1 MHPRAIA
8 RRQIEQCIPE
18 ALFTSRRQS
27 FAAWVFTFMQESY
40 ARTEGMSA
48 CIHWPTRGS
57 AIHEASLPSPP
68 SHRSPAFHGI
78 TGGCA
83 DLGNEHPRMV
93 SPNPWARIGT
103 SSFAFLISASH
114 LHLIHCRKT
123 SQLTR
128 FSAYLYDYQLRVQP
142 DGRRMDNSRRR
153 TYS

>member
-1 MHPRAIA
+1 MHPRAIVP
-8 RRQIEQCIPE
+8 RQIERCIPE
-18 ALFTSRRQS
+18 ALFTSRRKS
-27 FAAWVFTFMQESY
+27 FAAWVIHIH
-40 ARTEGMSA
+40 ARELRQDRRDECMHTLA
-48 CIHWPTRGS
+48 DWGS

-103 SSFAFLISASH
+103 SSFAVLISAIH
-114 LHLIHCRKT
+114 MHLIHCRKT

-128 FSAYLYDYQLRVQP
+128 LSAYLYDYQLRAQP
-142 DGRRMDNSRRR
+142 DGRRMDNSCRR